1 MSERGG
7 EGGGEEE
14 GWEDEG
20 KARNEGKGREE
31 RERKARGKE
40 RERKA
45 RGKERAWKARGE
57 EEVTGNGI
65 EGDEV
70 YHCASCDGFLYFT
83 AHVNQFLLVGKH
95 HIWMYMYTCIYPP
108 PLPPP
113 PPPPHTHTHT
123 HRHSVSTSSCRKQST
138 SEMSG
143 ERKTRR
149 LHKRRERGY

>member
-1 MSERGG
+1 MKGAG

-57 EEVTGNGI
+57 EGVTGNGI

-108 PLPPP
+108 P
-113 PPPPHTHTHT
+113 PHTHTHT
-123 HRHSVSTSSCRKQST
+123 RHSVSTSSCRKQST

>member
-1 MSERGG
+1 MKGAG

-57 EEVTGNGI
+57 EGVTGNGI

-108 PLPPP
+108 PS
-113 PPPPHTHTHT
+113 PPHPTHTHT
-123 HRHSVSTSSCRKQST
+123 LGIPSPPAIVGSSQQAR
-138 SEMSG
+138 
-143 ERKTRR
+143 
-149 LHKRRERGY
+149 